1 MMLQKRY
8 ARPLLGLCLVVC
20 GLWLQSVDLRA
31 QITGETPAPDDSL
44 IIFEP
49 AIPLIG
55 EDAGR
60 PILNAAGA
68 DILFSGSGWG
78 IGAFYQRQ
86 IFENGTFLLNFGLSG
101 RRNTDEFENAWMG
114 PIPVV
119 SNKVNRLFM
128 IPITAG
134 IQYRVLAEQLQ
145 DSFRP
150 FVMAGLSPTI
160 ILQTPYIQ
168 DGIYYEFFQSFGYTT
183 THFRWGAVFGLGSM
197 FGNPA
202 EGSVM
207 GFTLRYYTIPFGGEG
222 LESIQ
227 GVPINN
233 FGGVFLTLSV
243 GSAW

>member
-1 MMLQKRY
+1 MVLPLRY
-8 ARPLLGLCLVVC
+8 VRPLI
-20 GLWLQSVDLRA
+20 GLWLVVGGLCTLATPTYA

-49 AIPLIG
+49 AVPLFG
-55 EDAGR
+55 EQAGKE
-60 PILNAAGA
+60 ILNAAGA

-78 IGAFYQRQ
+78 LGGFYQRQ
-86 IFENGTFLLNFGLSG
+86 IFENGTFLFNFALSG

-134 IQYRVLAEQLQ
+134 VQYRLLAEQLQ

-150 FVMAGLSPTI
+150 FVLAGLSPTI

-183 THFRWGAVFGLGSM
+183 TYFRWGAVFGIGSM
-197 FGNPA
+197 FGNPS
-202 EGSVM
+202 EGNVM
-207 GFTLRYYTIPFGGEG
+207 GFTIRYYTIPFGGEG

-227 GVPINN
+227 GVPITN
-233 FGGVFLTLSV
+233 FGGIFLTLSV